1 MNVQRHSTFGKIHKG
16 AQGAAA
22 PHKAGRL
29 VMARRHSDLV
39 REAVIVLPE
48 RGFAADIDLG
58 GRHCKV
64 SWLQNGDRRLLVIS
78 KTPSSR
84 YAAISSR
91 ATLQRLLREEAPS

>member
-1 MNVQRHSTFGKIHKG
+1 
-16 AQGAAA
+16 
-22 PHKAGRL
+22 
-29 VMARRHSDLV
+29 MARRHSPLV
-39 REAVIVLPE
+39 REAVIVLAE

-64 SWLQNGDRRLLVIS
+64 SWLQNGHRRLLVIS

-91 ATLQRLLREEAPS
+91 ATLQRLLREEASS